1 MHTTQKRYCTQNQP
15 TTVTIDS
22 SVNEMENEDWN
33 RFLENDF
40 TKFMGITSRQ
50 NYPFNDQSII
60 YNPNDTSTTSNIIN
74 NNNIPITYKMN
85 DNNKSGSV
93 NKNILGHVKE
103 LRENCSND
111 NNLEITPNCDCSDN
125 GLSWTKDVFNS
136 KHYTTSSLA
145 LTSGFIN
152 DTKIQ
157 NNHPVS
163 NEFISGEDYQQSNYL
178 YDQHFN
184 STPVQLCS
192 QTDYSV
198 MRTVNYPYIINNEH
212 PHYLS
217 EYIQSS
223 DTEYSNYHNNLHMDL
238 RSNVSDFTDTS
249 IASDPDYQNQSESKA
264 KSSFMFLNDH
274 LCAPQA
280 PTIENLKSCNPL
292 SQEDS
297 FENGWLDGQNRT
309 HYCANWS
316 VDWTNNTESNSRP
329 NYHSCNSKHI
339 PINFDSFRCLGAT
352 SYFDARSSN
361 CKKDCLVTKNSE
373 SVDHPHKGAPNISS
387 NHQFDSGPKL
397 CNEFDSS
404 LSPQTESTK
413 LCNVTSNTGSEVPI
427 PNTFNLSSGAYF
439 WLYNSQCKGPKASP
453 LLSLTNTMILNN
465 SAEDDQSSLTE
476 NCTSSV
482 YQDDF
487 VSSSASSRVINPVIH
502 YPISPLSL
510 PGYPFV
516 VFEDPV
522 QRRYDLV
529 HCSKLRRGDG
539 NDVTPNLMR
548 LRSMGEE
555 LAHLNRN
562 ITAQGELIAT
572 GASSVLDQPDMNLDF
587 KVIQDLS
594 GSIFN
599 SKIVEQAKRE
609 KNKLASKICRLKKK
623 AFHEANKIK
632 YLGLEIEYNE
642 LASVIVKIKELI
654 TKALKNNLQ
663 SENLR
668 YELANQQHF
677 YMSENQLNKVDL
689 SSTSSSHAG
698 SVSLTQSTVKLFPNI
713 SGSVFKQALV
723 FYETTHV
730 TRTAERMDILVDEV
744 IQNYSFSCSLSSGR
758 TDSFE
763 RDSQSFTSNRKYYTP
778 LLQAL
783 TNANMYYNN
792 HDEDK
797 SSDTKN
803 SNVIFHGTPEMNKAN
818 DIRQDTQQQC
828 PSTSKLNYPRP
839 PPEFKLIYE

>member
-1 MHTTQKRYCTQNQP
+1 MHTAQKRYCTQNQP
-15 TTVTIDS
+15 TTVTTDS
-22 SVNEMENEDWN
+22 SINQMENEDWN

-40 TKFMGITSRQ
+40 TKLMGITSQ
-50 NYPFNDQSII
+50 KNYPFNDQSTICI
-60 YNPNDTSTTSNIIN
+60 PNDTSTTSTIIN

-85 DNNKSGSV
+85 DNKNGSV
-93 NKNILGHVKE
+93 IKNILGHVKE
-103 LRENCSND
+103 LQKNYSND
-111 NNLEITPNCDCSDN
+111 NNREITPNCDCSDN
-125 GLSWTKDVFNS
+125 DLSWTKDVFNS
-136 KHYTTSSLA
+136 NHYATGSLA
-145 LTSGFIN
+145 LTSVFIN
-152 DTKIQ
+152 DTKMQ

-163 NEFISGEDYQQSNYL
+163 NEFIFGEEYQQSNYL

-184 STPVQLCS
+184 SSPVQLCS

-198 MRTVNYPYIINNEH
+198 MRTLDYPYIVNNEH

-217 EYIQSS
+217 EHIQSS
-223 DTEYSNYHNNLHMDL
+223 DTEYLNYHNNLHMDL

-249 IASDPDYQNQSESKA
+249 IASNPDNQNRSESKA
-264 KSSFMFLNDH
+264 KSSIMFLNDH
-274 LCAPQA
+274 LCEAQA
-280 PTIENLKSCNPL
+280 PTIENLKSCNRL
-292 SQEDS
+292 SHPDS
-297 FENGWLDGQNRT
+297 FEDGWLDGQNSI
-309 HYCANWS
+309 HHCANWS
-316 VDWTNNTESNSRP
+316 VDWTNNTESSSRS
-329 NYHSCNSKHI
+329 NYHSSNSKHI

-352 SYFDARSSN
+352 SYIGARSPN
-361 CKKDCLVTKNSE
+361 CKKDCLATKNSE
-373 SVDHPHKGAPNISS
+373 SVDHSYKGVPNLSS

-397 CNEFDSS
+397 CNEFGSS
-404 LSPQTESTK
+404 LSPQSESTK
-413 LCNVTSNTGSEVPI
+413 LCNVISNTVSEVPI
-427 PNTFNLSSGAYF
+427 PNAFNLSSGAYF

-453 LLSLTNTMILNN
+453 LISLTNTMILNN
-465 SAEDDQSSLTE
+465 SGEDDQSSLTE
-476 NCTSSV
+476 NCPSNV

-487 VSSSASSRVINPVIH
+487 VSSSASSRAINPIIH

-555 LAHLNRN
+555 LAHLNKN
-562 ITAQGELIAT
+562 ITAQGELIAA
-572 GASSVLDQPDMNLDF
+572 GASSVLDQSDNNVDF
-587 KVIQDLS
+587 KIIQDFS

-654 TKALKNNLQ
+654 TKALRNNLPP
-663 SENLR
+663 ENFR
-668 YELANQQHF
+668 YELASQQHF

-689 SSTSSSHAG
+689 SSSSHAG
-698 SVSLTQSTVKLFPNI
+698 SISLAQSTVKLFPNI
-713 SGSVFKQALV
+713 SGSVFKQALL

-744 IQNYSFSCSLSSGR
+744 IQNYSFPCPLSSSR
-758 TDSFE
+758 TDLFE
-763 RDSQSFTSNRKYYTP
+763 RDNQSLTSNRKYYTP

-783 TNANMYYNN
+783 TNSNMYCNN
-792 HDEDK
+792 HDGDK
-797 SSDTKN
+797 SPDSRN
-803 SNVIFHGTPEMNKAN
+803 SNAIFHEAPEINKAN
-818 DIRQDTQQQC
+818 DIQQDTQKQQC

>member
-111 NNLEITPNCDCSDN
+111 SNLEITPNCDCSDN
-125 GLSWTKDVFNS
+125 DLSWTKDVFNS

-198 MRTVNYPYIINNEH
+198 VRTVNYPYIINNEH

-223 DTEYSNYHNNLHMDL
+223 DTEYSNYHNNLHIDL
-238 RSNVSDFTDTS
+238 RSNVSDFTDIS
-249 IASDPDYQNQSESKA
+249 IASDPDYQNQSKSKA

-339 PINFDSFRCLGAT
+339 PINFDSFRCL
-352 SYFDARSSN
+352 D
-361 CKKDCLVTKNSE
+361 
-373 SVDHPHKGAPNISS
+373 
-387 NHQFDSGPKL
+387 
-397 CNEFDSS
+397 
-404 LSPQTESTK
+404 
-413 LCNVTSNTGSEVPI
+413 TGSEVPI
-427 PNTFNLSSGAYF
+427 PNAFNLSSGAYF

-453 LLSLTNTMILNN
+453 LISLTNTMILNN

-594 GSIFN
+594 GRIFN

-654 TKALKNNLQ
+654 TKALKNNLP

-698 SVSLTQSTVKLFPNI
+698 SIALTQSTVKLFPNI

-803 SNVIFHGTPEMNKAN
+803 SNVLFHETPEMNKAN